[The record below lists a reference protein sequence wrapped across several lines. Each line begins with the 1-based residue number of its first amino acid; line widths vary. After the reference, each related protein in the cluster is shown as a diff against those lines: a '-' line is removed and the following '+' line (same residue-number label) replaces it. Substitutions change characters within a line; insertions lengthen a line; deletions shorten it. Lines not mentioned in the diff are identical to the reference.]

1 MKRNSLHILAK
12 HGKCL
17 LCCVLLCF
25 LAQSCYEDPVVKVP
39 SVDEPEALYPIS
51 LSASSSDMLSR
62 AIVSN
67 DDELQA
73 THLGVFAYKQ
83 LSDGT
88 KVPVF
93 ENTELKWDN
102 TLGWTYSPMRYW
114 DRTATYYFV
123 SYSPWRENENDVE
136 YDTTHHL
143 LKIKNIP
150 NWQSI
155 DANVV
160 DYVVA
165 NDYGQA
171 NGDYIDAFG
180 IINPVSL
187 DFEHILSQL
196 EVRVVKNAFLMST
209 YTLSGVSYTNIP
221 QNDGKAQY
229 DFYSPNGENFDE
241 TVAPMVNSR
250 WMGNLDISSAPI
262 LMAAPQNATIGN
274 EATEATSLKH
284 LVVPFS
290 SNTGGDEKLQITL
303 NYAINGS
310 EQTPKVVET
319 PLQTLEA
326 NQRYVLTLSFESG
339 TEVVPTLTI
348 EPWKNVNVDE
358 PKYNW

>member
-1 MKRNSLHILAK
+1 MKRNSVHIFAK

-73 THLGVFAYKQ
+73 THLGVFAYKK
-83 LSDGT
+83 LADGT

-93 ENTELKWDN
+93 ENTELQWDN

-114 DRTATYYFV
+114 DRTASYYFV
-123 SYSPWRENENDVE
+123 SYSPHNANVDYNIDE
-136 YDTTHHL
+136 HCL
-143 LKIKNIP
+143 QIKDIP
-150 NWQSI
+150 YWQSI
-155 DANVV
+155 DKNVV

-165 NDYGQA
+165 NDDGQA
-171 NGDYIDAFG
+171 NGDYIYAFG
-180 IINPVSL
+180 VKPVEL

-221 QNDGKAQY
+221 TPGTEYKAQY
-229 DFYSPNGENFDE
+229 
-241 TVAPMVNSR
+241 
-250 WMGNLDISSAPI
+250 
-262 LMAAPQNATIGN
+262 
-274 EATEATSLKH
+274 
-284 LVVPFS
+284 
-290 SNTGGDEKLQITL
+290 
-303 NYAINGS
+303 
-310 EQTPKVVET
+310 
-319 PLQTLEA
+319 
-326 NQRYVLTLSFESG
+326 
-339 TEVVPTLTI
+339 
-348 EPWKNVNVDE
+348 
-358 PKYNW
+358 

>member
-1 MKRNSLHILAK
+1 MKRNSLHIFAK

-51 LSASSSDMLSR
+51 LSASSSQMLSR

-73 THLGVFAYKQ
+73 THLGVFAYKK
-83 LSDGT
+83 LADGT

-93 ENTELKWDN
+93 ENTELQWDN

-114 DRTATYYFV
+114 DRTASYYFV
-123 SYSPWRENENDVE
+123 SYSPWNENVE
-136 YDTTHHL
+136 YDKNEHRLT
-143 LKIKNIP
+143 IKNIP
-150 NWQSI
+150 YWQSI

-171 NGDYIDAFG
+171 NGHYIDAFG
-180 IINPVSL
+180 INPVSL

-196 EVRVVKNAFLMST
+196 EVRVVKNAFLVST
-209 YTLSGVSYTNIP
+209 YTLSGVSYANVPANTP
-221 QNDGKAQY
+221 EHKAQY
-229 DFYSPNGENFDE
+229 DFYSPNGEKFDE
-241 TVAPMVNSR
+241 TGAPMVNTSN
-250 WMGNLDISSAPI
+250 MGNLAISSTPI
-262 LMAAPQNATIGN
+262 RMSAPQNAFIGN

-290 SNTGGDEKLQITL
+290 SNRGGNEKLQITL
-303 NYAINGS
+303 AYAINGS

-319 PLQTLEA
+319 PLQNLEA

-339 TEVVPTLTI
+339 TEIVPSLTI
-348 EPWKNVNVDE
+348 EPWKDVTVDE

>member
-1 MKRNSLHILAK
+1 MKTNALHIFAK
-12 HGKCL
+12 HGKLL
-17 LCCVLLCF
+17 LCCVLLC
-25 LAQSCYEDPVVKVP
+25 LVAQGCKDPVEKDP
-39 SVDEPEALYPIS
+39 EPGQAEDELYPIS

-67 DDELQA
+67 DNELQA
-73 THLGVFAYKQ
+73 TNLGVFAYKK
-83 LSDGT
+83 LADGT

-93 ENTELKWDN
+93 ENTILDWDDA
-102 TLGWTYSPMRYW
+102 LGWTYSPMRYW
-114 DRTATYYFV
+114 DRTASYYFV
-123 SYSPWRENENDVE
+123 SYSPHNANVDYNIDE
-136 YDTTHHL
+136 HCL
-143 LKIKNIP
+143 QIKDIP
-150 NWQSI
+150 YWQSI

-165 NDYGQA
+165 NDNGQA
-171 NGDYIDAFG
+171 NGHYIDAFG
-180 IINPVSL
+180 VKPVSL

-196 EVRVVKNAFLMST
+196 EVRVVKNAFLMSN

-221 QNDGKAQY
+221 TPGTEDKAHF

-241 TVAPMVNSR
+241 TGAPMVNTST
-250 WMGNLDISSAPI
+250 MGNLAFSDTPI
-262 LMAAPQNATIGN
+262 QMAAPQDAPIGN

-290 SNTGGDEKLQITL
+290 SDRGHNEKLQITL
-303 NYAINGS
+303 AYAINGS

-319 PLQTLEA
+319 PLQNLEA

-339 TEVVPTLTI
+339 TEIVPSLKI
-348 EPWKNVNVDE
+348 EPWKNVTVDE

>member
-88 KVPVF
+88 KVKVF
-93 ENTELKWDN
+93 DNTEFEWDN

-123 SYSPWRENENDVE
+123 SYSPWNENVE
-136 YDTTHHL
+136 YDTTEHL

-150 NWQSI
+150 YWQSI
-155 DANVV
+155 DDNVV

-171 NGDYIDAFG
+171 NGHYIDAFG
-180 IINPVSL
+180 VKSVSL

-196 EVRVVKNAFLMST
+196 EVRVVKNAFLMSN
-209 YTLSGVSYTNIP
+209 YTLSGVSYTNVP
-221 QNDGKAQY
+221 TPEHKAQY

-241 TVAPMVNSR
+241 TGAPMVNTST
-250 WMGNLDISSAPI
+250 MGNLAISRNPIKMAEPANAP
-262 LMAAPQNATIGN
+262 IGN

-290 SNTGGDEKLQITL
+290 SDGGGNEKLQITL

>member
-1 MKRNSLHILAK
+1 MKRNSVHIFAK

-17 LCCVLLCF
+17 LCYVLLCF

-51 LSASSSDMLSR
+51 LSASSSQMLSR

-67 DDELQA
+67 DDELQT
-73 THLGVFAYKQ
+73 THLGVFAYKK
-83 LSDGT
+83 LADGT

-93 ENTELKWDN
+93 ENTELEWDN

-114 DRTATYYFV
+114 DRTASYYFV
-123 SYSPWRENENDVE
+123 SYSPWNENVE
-136 YDTTHHL
+136 YDKNEHRL
-143 LKIKNIP
+143 IIKNIP
-150 NWQSI
+150 YWQSI

-171 NGDYIDAFG
+171 NGHYIDAFG
-180 IINPVSL
+180 INPVSL

-196 EVRVVKNAFLMST
+196 EVRVVKNAFLMSN
-209 YTLSGVSYTNIP
+209 YTLSGVSYANVPLNTP
-221 QNDGKAQY
+221 EHKAQY
-229 DFYSPNGENFDE
+229 DFYSPNGEKFDE
-241 TVAPMVNSR
+241 TGAPMVNTSN
-250 WMGNLDISSAPI
+250 MGNLAISSTPI
-262 LMAAPQNATIGN
+262 RMSAPQDAPIGN

-290 SNTGGDEKLQITL
+290 SDRGGNEKLQITL
-303 NYAINGS
+303 AYAINGS

-319 PLQTLEA
+319 PLQNLEA

-339 TEVVPTLTI
+339 TEIVPSLTI
-348 EPWKNVNVDE
+348 EPWKDVTVDE

>member
-88 KVPVF
+88 KVKVF
-93 ENTELKWDN
+93 DNTELEWDN

-123 SYSPWRENENDVE
+123 SYSPHNANVE
-136 YDTTHHL
+136 YNIEEHL

-150 NWQSI
+150 YL
-155 DANVV
+155 V
-160 DYVVA
+160 
-165 NDYGQA
+165 
-171 NGDYIDAFG
+171 NGDSRRSQ
-180 IINPVSL
+180 SL
-187 DFEHILSQL
+187 RLS
-196 EVRVVKNAFLMST
+196 N
-209 YTLSGVSYTNIP
+209 
-221 QNDGKAQY
+221 
-229 DFYSPNGENFDE
+229 
-241 TVAPMVNSR
+241 
-250 WMGNLDISSAPI
+250 
-262 LMAAPQNATIGN
+262 
-274 EATEATSLKH
+274 
-284 LVVPFS
+284 
-290 SNTGGDEKLQITL
+290 
-303 NYAINGS
+303 
-310 EQTPKVVET
+310 
-319 PLQTLEA
+319 
-326 NQRYVLTLSFESG
+326 
-339 TEVVPTLTI
+339 
-348 EPWKNVNVDE
+348 
-358 PKYNW
+358 

>member
-1 MKRNSLHILAK
+1 MKRNNLHIFAK

-39 SVDEPEALYPIS
+39 QAEPDDLYPIS
-51 LSASSSDMLSR
+51 LSASSSQMHSR

-67 DDELQA
+67 DDELQS
-73 THLGVFAYKQ
+73 TRLGVFAYKK
-83 LSDGT
+83 LADGT

-93 ENTELKWDN
+93 DNDSLKFV
-102 TLGWTYSPMRYW
+102 GGAWTYSPMRYW

-123 SYSPWRENENDVE
+123 SYSPWNEDVE
-136 YDTTHHL
+136 YDKNEHL

-150 NWQSI
+150 YWQSI

-165 NDYGQA
+165 NDDGQA
-171 NGDYIDAFG
+171 NGHYIDAFG
-180 IINPVSL
+180 RNNPVSL

-196 EVRVVKNAFLMST
+196 EVRVVKNAFLMSN
-209 YTLSGVSYTNIP
+209 YTLSSVSYANVPLNTP
-221 QNDGKAQY
+221 EYKAQY

-241 TVAPMVNSR
+241 TGAPMVNSSS
-250 WMGNLDISSAPI
+250 MGNLAISSDPI
-262 LMAAPQNATIGN
+262 QMSAPQDAPIGN

-290 SNTGGDEKLQITL
+290 SDRGDGKKLEIML
-303 NYAINGS
+303 EYAINGG
-310 EQTPKVVET
+310 EPTLKVVET
-319 PLQTLEA
+319 PLQNLEA

-339 TEVVPTLTI
+339 TEIVPTLSI
-348 EPWKNVNVDE
+348 EPWKDVTVDE